1 MSSIW
6 GRNLHVSI
14 FGESHGNGIGVVLDG
29 FPAGLPLDMVQLAS
43 EMARRKPGTG
53 KHTTTRSEAV
63 QVEILSGVYQGRT
76 TGAPLC
82 GIIRNTDTK
91 SGDYSELS
99 ILPRPGHAD
108 YTGQMRNHGFNDPRG
123 GGHFSGRLTAP
134 LVFAGEICRQYL
146 ESRGITIGSHIQR
159 VRDVYDV
166 PFDPCHIAPAELET
180 LRTMLV
186 PVNDRSCAQEILDV
200 VEDARVAMNSV
211 GGIVET
217 AVIGLVPG
225 LGSPMFANVE
235 ARLSSMLFSIPAVKG
250 VEFGDGF
257 AMAGM
262 TGLEAND
269 AFFMEGAHVRTR
281 TNHPGGLN
289 GGITNGM
296 PVVFRVVVKPT
307 ASIFLEQ
314 QTVNLREGVDA
325 TLQLKD
331 AMIPALS
338 FGPCR
343 CSTPPPR
350 WWSRICCSIPT
361 PNRRSEQYGNGCQDR
376 WNGRGYCC
384 VEGQCHGNG

>member
-6 GRNLHVSI
+6 GKNIHVSI
-14 FGESHGNGIGVVLDG
+14 FGESHGHSIGVVIDG
-29 FPAGLPLDMVQLAS
+29 FPAGQLLNMDRLAT

-53 KHTTTRSEAV
+53 KHTTTRSEADR
-63 QVEILSGVYQGRT
+63 VEILSGVYQGRT

-108 YTGQMRNHGFNDPRG
+108 YTGQVRYHGFNDPRG

-146 ESRGITIGSHIQR
+146 QTRGITIGSHIQR
-159 VRDVYDV
+159 VREVFDV
-166 PFDPCHIAPAELET
+166 PFDPCHIAPEALDS
-180 LRTMLV
+180 LRNMLV
-186 PVNDRSCAQEILDV
+186 PVNDRPCAQEILDV
-200 VEDARVAMNSV
+200 VENARVAMNSV

-225 LGSPMFANVE
+225 IGSPMFANVE

-269 AFFMEGAHVRTR
+269 AFFMEDAHVRTR
-281 TNHPGGLN
+281 TNHNGGLN

-296 PVVFRVVVKPT
+296 PVVFRVVLKPT

-325 TLQLKD
+325 TLQLKGRHDPCIVIRAVPVLD
-331 AMIPALS
+331 AATALVV
-338 FGPCR
+338 
-343 CSTPPPR
+343 TDLLLD
-350 WWSRICCSIPT
+350 
-361 PNRRSEQYGNGCQDR
+361 PNPEP
-376 WNGRGYCC
+376 
-384 VEGQCHGNG
+384 EE